1 MMHTRDA
8 VPEDLYALITLDAVA
23 RENSERVQS
32 LRAAIATGEC
42 MVAAQGPLLLGYVVL
57 NHAFYGNAFVP
68 LLYVSAESRRQG
80 VGTAL
85 LRAAEA
91 RCRTGKLFTSTNES
105 NHPMRA
111 LLKAAGYQ
119 PAGVIYALDPGDPEL
134 VYVRFREGAV

>member
-1 MMHTRDA
+1 MQTRDA
-8 VPEDLYALITLDAVA
+8 VAEDLPALVTVDAVA
-23 RENSERVQS
+23 QGNLERVES
-32 LRAAIATGEC
+32 LRAAIAAGEC
-42 MVAAQGPLLLGYVVL
+42 IVAAQGRALLGYVVL
-57 NHAFYGNAFVP
+57 NYAFYRNGFVP

-91 RCRTGKLFTSTNES
+91 RCRTEKLYTSTNES

-119 PAGVIYALDPGDPEL
+119 PSGVVNNLDPGDPEL
-134 VYVRFREGAV
+134 VYVRFRGRP